1 MTGCSI
7 NKSLTNFYCNIFWTT
22 SAAEF
27 VGIIFRS
34 LFQYITVV
42 ANFQK
47 NLVCD
52 TSYIEINAFFAIF
65 NNKESENF
73 KVRPSYS
80 ILKKWKSDC
89 FKKYPLLKFLFW
101 KSSCSEEVCAWKKYM
116 VWIITYSEE
125 KAPPKH
131 HLRWR
136 SNYLQQIAD
145 KKSIC
150 YQEVVIRKK

>member
-1 MTGCSI
+1 MLATWLRLSQKQLSRAAQKFSKYDSHILGPSLVTGCSI

-34 LFQYITVV
+34 LFQYITVA

-89 FKKYPLLKFLFW
+89 FKKYPLLKVPLL
-101 KSSCSEEVCAWKKYM
+101 KK
-116 VWIITYSEE
+116 
-125 KAPPKH
+125 
-131 HLRWR
+131 
-136 SNYLQQIAD
+136 
-145 KKSIC
+145 
-150 YQEVVIRKK
+150 